1 MCEYVVQTRGDAG
14 NAEDVGAGTGGV
26 RRKASSKGGHLRGVR
41 EEGREAR
48 RCGVIISQ
56 FKGLLP
62 NLMRSPL
69 SGPALGRS
77 CLGSD
82 IQILLQAREL
92 PPQPPGCGSRGPRT
106 SPR

>member
-1 MCEYVVQTRGDAG
+1 M
-14 NAEDVGAGTGGV
+14 
-26 RRKASSKGGHLRGVR
+26 KSKGAHLGAVR
-41 EEGREAR
+41 EEGREGR
-48 RCGVIISQ
+48 RCGVILSQ

-62 NLMRSPL
+62 DLTRSPL
-69 SGPALGRS
+69 SAPAVGRS

-92 PPQPPGCGSRGPRT
+92 PPQPLGCGSRGLRT